1 MKVRAIL
8 WKVSRFRWNHLSN
21 GRNWPND
28 LKIKELEKRLQTKNV
43 KELILALPATMEGDT
58 TNFYLFRRLKDFDI
72 KFTVISR
79 GIGIGNQLEYID
91 EITLGKSLLDR
102 TEYKSNYQ

>member
-1 MKVRAIL
+1 MPKSFV
-8 WKVSRFRWNHLSN
+8 H
-21 GRNWPND
+21 
-28 LKIKELEKRLQTKNV
+28 
-43 KELILALPATMEGDT
+43 
-58 TNFYLFRRLKDFDI
+58 Y
-72 KFTVISR
+72 FTIISR

>member
-1 MKVRAIL
+1 MKVEQ
-8 WKVSRFRWNHLSN
+8 FY
-21 GRNWPND
+21 GRYHVLDGIISPMEGIGPND
-28 LKIKELEKRLQTKNV
+28 LKERIRKRLQTKNV

-72 KFTVISR
+72 KFTIISR

>member
-1 MKVRAIL
+1 M
-8 WKVSRFRWNHLSN
+8 
-21 GRNWPND
+21 
-28 LKIKELEKRLQTKNV
+28 
-43 KELILALPATMEGDT
+43 
-58 TNFYLFRRLKDFDI
+58 
-72 KFTVISR
+72 FTIISR